1 VIASCGKFRLGSI
14 VWALEA
20 SAWFDDAAYIGK
32 KSPNPLPHGGDAPD
46 QSGAGVS
53 AIMRLLSGS
62 APGSIN
68 NG

>member
-1 VIASCGKFRLGSI
+1 MWAS
-14 VWALEA
+14 EA

-32 KSPNPLPHGGDAPD
+32 MSPNPLPHGGDASD

-53 AIMRLLSGS
+53 AVMRLLSGS
-62 APGSIN
+62 APGNVN